1 MLRIDWLQVQL
12 DIGMLGRHLQAIPM
26 CQLGILNP
34 AFSQEAY
41 HPPPLSAPEATKSGA
56 CTTSEPAEP
65 SERDTS
71 QAAATASQA
80 VEANV
85 AAPSTTTS
93 AQSRPSPAQAAP
105 VVPEETIQLAVSEGP
120 AVLKG
125 SLVPPASAAAASERV
140 VSDMDKDLDD
150 LLAASSPARRP
161 SKQQQGQ
168 TRKPTAPGSSVVAPQ
183 SSRVSRPAAKG
194 NARNAKAALED
205 WLDL

>member
-1 MLRIDWLQVQL
+1 MS
-12 DIGMLGRHLQAIPM
+12 
-26 CQLGILNP
+26 GIHP

-56 CTTSEPAEP
+56 CTTIDLAEPA
-65 SERDTS
+65 ERDTS

-85 AAPSTTTS
+85 ATPSTTTS
-93 AQSRPSPAQAAP
+93 AQSRSSPAQAAP
-105 VVPEETIQLAVSEGP
+105 VVPEDTTQPAVSEGP

-125 SLVPPASAAAASERV
+125 SRVPPASSAAASERV
-140 VSDMDKDLDD
+140 VSYMDKDLDD

-161 SKQQQGQ
+161 SGQQQGQ
-168 TRKPTAPGSSVVAPQ
+168 TRKPTALESSVVAPQ
-183 SSRVSRPAAKG
+183 SSRATKEPLSRPPAKG